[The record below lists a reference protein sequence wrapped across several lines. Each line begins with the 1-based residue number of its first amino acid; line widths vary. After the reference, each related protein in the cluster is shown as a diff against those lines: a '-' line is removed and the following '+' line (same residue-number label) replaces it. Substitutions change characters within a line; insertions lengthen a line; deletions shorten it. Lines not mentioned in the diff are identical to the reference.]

1 MEFVADEIDR
11 DVMILRADG
20 GLNGANSGEFVDQ
33 LATLIDAGVRKIII
47 DCSGL
52 TYISSA
58 GLGTLVLL
66 HRRMADHGGDVKVAG
81 LSGMVAQ
88 VLSLTR
94 LDRLLQI
101 YPDVNRARLAFRPA
115 SEEA

>member
-1 MEFVADEIDR
+1 MEFVADEIDH

-20 GLNGANSGEFVDQ
+20 GLNADNAGEFVDQ
-33 LATLIDAGVRKIII
+33 IAKLVDAGIRKMII

-52 TYISSA
+52 TYISSS
-58 GLGTLVLL
+58 GLGTLVML
-66 HRRMADHGGDVKVAG
+66 HRRMSDLGGDVKVAG
-81 LSGMVAQ
+81 LTGMVAQ
-88 VLSLTR
+88 ALSLTR

-115 SEEA
+115 SSEA

>member
-20 GLNGANSGEFVDQ
+20 GLNAANSGEFVDQ
-33 LATLIDAGVRKIII
+33 LTTLVESGVRKIIV

-52 TYISSA
+52 TYVSSA

-66 HRRMADHGGDVKVAG
+66 HRRLKDLGGDVKIAG
-81 LSGMVAQ
+81 LSGAAAQ

-101 YPDVNRARLAFRPA
+101 YADVDRARLAFRPA
-115 SEEA
+115 ASDA